1 MSYSASNPPPI
12 TGTSST
18 DINPTTP
25 ETLSNKQLIDQIAEK
40 MVNKKPIVDESIN
53 QINNITDRVEKGL
66 FTLTNE
72 FAYQNTNK
80 IVKEG
85 VPYHIHY
92 TKDSNVYYMT
102 RSEHS
107 QIQSKLMY
115 RIAGFKPMET
125 YNFLNKQSP
134 YHLEPKIVI
143 PKEEDYN
150 DESFT
155 RYFAKKAN
163 ENSSPFE
170 ISETDFQSS
179 PLYEYVELEW
189 FISGDKT
196 TVRQSNEISIRFAEG
211 ESTFRNLKKILPD
224 FQYYRESSNLNSR
237 ERVVALLDLENK
249 TQISPQA
256 QTQPTTSTQ
265 QPAPSG
271 YNAGSGGPPPGV
283 STGGAGGGGGY

>member
-1 MSYSASNPPPI
+1 MTYSASNPPPI

-25 ETLSNKQLIDQIAEK
+25 ETLSNKQLINQIAEK

-66 FTLTNE
+66 FTGINE
-72 FAYQNTNK
+72 FAYQNTGR

-85 VPYHIHY
+85 IPYHIHY

-107 QIQSKLMY
+107 QIQSKLIN
-115 RIAGFKPMET
+115 RIAGFKPMEI
-125 YNFLNKQSP
+125 YNFLNRQSP

-143 PKEEDYN
+143 PNEEDYN

-170 ISETDFQSS
+170 ISETDFESS

-189 FISGDKT
+189 FISGNKA
-196 TVRQSNEISIRFAEG
+196 TVKLTNEISIRFAEG

-224 FQYYRESSNLNSR
+224 FQYYRESSNLNAR

-283 STGGAGGGGGY
+283 STGGAGGGSY